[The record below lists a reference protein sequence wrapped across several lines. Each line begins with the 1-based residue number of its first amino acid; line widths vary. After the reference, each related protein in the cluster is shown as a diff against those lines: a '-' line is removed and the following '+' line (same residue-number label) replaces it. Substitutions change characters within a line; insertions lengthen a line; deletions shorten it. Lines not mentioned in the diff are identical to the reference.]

1 MFKGLLMFLD
11 DVAVMARAT
20 AASLDDVAVLTGKAS
35 TKAAGIVVDDAAV
48 TPGYVVGLKADRE
61 LPVIWKIAVGSL
73 RNKLLFLLPAAL
85 ALSFFAPWAI
95 MPLLIVGGLFLCF
108 EGAEKVLQAIWPK
121 AVGIDAEGKDAEAPE
136 DLAALE
142 AERVRGAVTTDF
154 ILSAEIM
161 AITLT
166 TVAEETPSL
175 AKQAAVLAA
184 VGVAITGV
192 VYGTVA
198 LIVKADEAGLWLAR
212 GGNGFKRALGRAI
225 VRGVP
230 GFMRVLAGV
239 GTAAMLWVGGDIV
252 IHGAAGLGA
261 PGPEQAIYGWAQAAA
276 DAVPAVG
283 GLVKWLVK
291 AAVAAVVGIV
301 AGGLVVAGKK
311 ALKPVIVRLKPGKP
325 STATS

>member
-11 DVAVMARAT
+11 DIAVMARAT
-20 AASLDDVAVLTGKAS
+20 AASLDDVAVLTGKAG

-73 RNKLLFLLPAAL
+73 RNKMLFLLPAAL

-95 MPLLIVGGLFLCF
+95 MPLLIAGGLFLCF
-108 EGAEKVLQAIWPK
+108 EGCEKVLKAVWPK
-121 AVGIDAEGKDAEAPE
+121 AVDAEGDTAAQAAP

-142 AERVRGAVTTDF
+142 AARVRGAITTDF

-166 TVAEETPSL
+166 TVAEESTSI
-175 AKQAAVLAA
+175 AMQAAVLAA
-184 VGVAITGV
+184 VGVSITVV

-198 LIVKADEAGLWLAR
+198 IIVKADEAGLWLAR
-212 GGNGFKRALGRAI
+212 GSGARRAIGRAI

-230 GFMRVLAGV
+230 GLMRVLGGV

-252 IHGAAGLGA
+252 IHGAAGLGL
-261 PGPEQAIYGWAQAAA
+261 PGPEQAIYALADGAAG
-276 DAVPAVG
+276 AVPAVG

-291 AAVAAVVGIV
+291 AGIAAVVGFV
-301 AGGLVVAGKK
+301 AGGLVVLAKS
-311 ALKPVIVRLKPGKP
+311 AAAPLVVRLRARR
-325 STATS
+325 SASA